1 MGTPAGPALRLAVP
15 VERLTAAGLSTHRS
29 ATPLARVRTGLGEND
44 GMTADNTA
52 DQAETPEEATK
63 RKFREALEAKK
74 GRKGEDHLDSGTGPV
89 HPHGPIETKRVFRR
103 KSGG

>member
-1 MGTPAGPALRLAVP
+1 
-15 VERLTAAGLSTHRS
+15 
-29 ATPLARVRTGLGEND
+29 
-44 GMTADNTA
+44 MTADNTA
-52 DQAETPEEATK
+52 DQAETPEEANK

-89 HPHGPIETKRVFRR
+89 QPHGPIETKRVFRR